1 VVRLVHIGCAFY
13 RIGGLEAA
21 DEAVRRRR
29 GGEFDPRLAEL
40 WLGHSAELLQPIGM
54 GSVWDVAL
62 AAEPAPHRFVAV
74 SHIDAIARALGDFC
88 DLKTPRM
95 AGHSSRVASLAT
107 AAAAAAG
114 LPGDQVKTVGLA
126 AYVHDLGCVSVPNR
140 TWEKPAD
147 LNRTEWEQVRQHP
160 YHTHRVLAVAEPLR
174 EIATIAGAHHE
185 RLDGSGYHR
194 GLMAPAI
201 PAAARLLAVVE
212 AFQSML
218 EERPWRPP
226 LSRADAAARL
236 REAARAGQLD
246 RQAVDAVLTSAGEIA
261 GGKRASRS
269 WPGGL
274 TDREVDVLRLLAR
287 GRSNREIAHELHV
300 SEATVHTHVI
310 NVYGKIAV
318 KTRAGAT
325 LFAIEND
332 LIQL

>member
-1 VVRLVHIGCAFY
+1 
-13 RIGGLEAA
+13 
-21 DEAVRRRR
+21 
-29 GGEFDPRLAEL
+29 
-40 WLGHSAELLQPIGM
+40 
-54 GSVWDVAL
+54 VAL

-236 REAARAGQLD
+236 RDAARAGQLD